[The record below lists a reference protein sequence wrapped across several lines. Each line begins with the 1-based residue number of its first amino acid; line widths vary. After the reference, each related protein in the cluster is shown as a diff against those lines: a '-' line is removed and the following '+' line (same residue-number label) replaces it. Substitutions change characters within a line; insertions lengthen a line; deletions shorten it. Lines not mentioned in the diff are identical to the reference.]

1 MKANLLTL
9 LAVLFLSV
17 PMIAQTYEVSGIIT
31 DTDNQPLPA
40 VNVVIKGTSTGTT
53 ASFDGEYTID
63 VNDGDILV
71 FTSIGF
77 EGQEILMDGI
87 ITVNVIMKSGVELDE
102 VLLVGSRNPNRTA
115 TETVVPVDV
124 IDIQQLV
131 TEGAQTNLNQILT
144 YVAPSFTSNTQTI
157 SDGTDHVDP
166 ASLRGLGPDQVLV
179 LVNGKR
185 RHTSSLVNVNGTFGR
200 GSVGTD
206 LNAIPTAAI
215 ERVEVLRDGAAA
227 QYGSDAIAGVINI
240 VMKKSADLTVS
251 AGAGAYF
258 SDKSGGYNEGGSDGE
273 TVDVAIN
280 YGVDIGEKGGFINFT
295 GMYESR
301 NPTNR
306 MIEWEGN
313 IFNSYN
319 SVERNA
325 FNNGYYDLLALQTDF
340 DAIVD
345 FSQTAGL
352 PSDVL
357 NGVNNSSNISDLQ
370 GVLNADNTESELN
383 IRGQQRHDYNMRVGQ
398 SKLRSG
404 KFFFNGEVPLS
415 ENSVLYSFG
424 GMSIRN
430 GDAAGFYRL
439 PSQQRAF
446 TPVYINGFLP
456 EIHSTVLDKSFAAG
470 IKSMIGDWSVDFS
483 NTWGTNS
490 FDYNIQ
496 NTSNAT
502 MQYATPVE
510 FNAGGFAFTQN
521 TTNFDMSRF
530 YEDVLSG
537 FNIAFGAEY
546 RVEKYDILAGE
557 EGSYA
562 KYDTNGDVW
571 DINDPNSI
579 EVADF
584 FGRARPGGSQ
594 VFPGFSPDNEVMK
607 TRNSVA
613 TYVDAEADISDTFII
628 SGALRYEN
636 YSDFGGTLNFKLAAR
651 LKLGDNFAIRG
662 SGNTGFRAPSLHQLN
677 FNSTSTIFVDGIPT
691 DVGTFSNDSRAAQL
705 LGIPQLKEEESSSV
719 SLGFTGK
726 LPNLNLSF
734 TLDGYFIK
742 IDDRIVYTGQFAPSD
757 DGSAGDEL
765 LKRLLAQ
772 ANAGSATFFAN
783 AIDTESYGLD
793 VVITQKANFKNSNLR
808 TDFSATFGQTN
819 QVGEIH
825 ASEVL
830 ENAGLVD
837 TYFDETSRI
846 YLEEAVPRTKM
857 NLTFNYNINKFNIMF
872 RSVYFGEV
880 TEATN
885 NVDNQQV
892 FGSKLVNDL
901 SLSYLANN
909 GLRFVIGSSNLFD
922 TYPDRNID
930 ANRSSG
936 RFEYSR
942 RSQQFGS
949 GGRYLFARIILKLN

>member
-1 MKANLLTL
+1 MKSNLLTL

-17 PMIAQTYEVSGIIT
+17 SMIAQSYEVSGIIT

-63 VNDGDILV
+63 VNSGDILV

-77 EGQEILMDGI
+77 EDQEILMDGI

-102 VLLVGSRNPNRTA
+102 VLLIGTRNPNRTA

-215 ERVEVLRDGAAA
+215 KRVEVLRDGAAA

-240 VMKKSADLTVS
+240 VMKESANLTVS
-251 AGAGAYF
+251 VGSGAYF
-258 SDKSGGYNEGGSDGE
+258 SDKSGGYHEGGTDGE

-280 YGVDIGEKGGFINFT
+280 YGVGIGENGGFINFT

-313 IFNSYN
+313 ILNSYN

-325 FNNGYYDLLALQTDF
+325 FDNGYFDLLALQTDF

-357 NGVNNSSNISDLQ
+357 AGVNNATSIADLQ
-370 GVLNADNTESELN
+370 GVLNEDNTESELN
-383 IRGQQRHDYNMRVGQ
+383 VRGQQRHDYNMRVGQ

-456 EIHSTVLDKSFAAG
+456 EIHSTILDKSFAAG
-470 IKSMIGDWSVDFS
+470 IKSMIGD
-483 NTWGTNS
+483 
-490 FDYNIQ
+490 
-496 NTSNAT
+496 
-502 MQYATPVE
+502 
-510 FNAGGFAFTQN
+510 
-521 TTNFDMSRF
+521 
-530 YEDVLSG
+530 
-537 FNIAFGAEY
+537 
-546 RVEKYDILAGE
+546 
-557 EGSYA
+557 
-562 KYDTNGDVW
+562 
-571 DINDPNSI
+571 
-579 EVADF
+579 
-584 FGRARPGGSQ
+584 
-594 VFPGFSPDNEVMK
+594 
-607 TRNSVA
+607 
-613 TYVDAEADISDTFII
+613 
-628 SGALRYEN
+628 
-636 YSDFGGTLNFKLAAR
+636 
-651 LKLGDNFAIRG
+651 
-662 SGNTGFRAPSLHQLN
+662 
-677 FNSTSTIFVDGIPT
+677 
-691 DVGTFSNDSRAAQL
+691 
-705 LGIPQLKEEESSSV
+705 
-719 SLGFTGK
+719 
-726 LPNLNLSF
+726 
-734 TLDGYFIK
+734 
-742 IDDRIVYTGQFAPSD
+742 
-757 DGSAGDEL
+757 
-765 LKRLLAQ
+765 
-772 ANAGSATFFAN
+772 
-783 AIDTESYGLD
+783 
-793 VVITQKANFKNSNLR
+793 
-808 TDFSATFGQTN
+808 
-819 QVGEIH
+819 
-825 ASEVL
+825 
-830 ENAGLVD
+830 
-837 TYFDETSRI
+837 
-846 YLEEAVPRTKM
+846 
-857 NLTFNYNINKFNIMF
+857 
-872 RSVYFGEV
+872 
-880 TEATN
+880 
-885 NVDNQQV
+885 
-892 FGSKLVNDL
+892 
-901 SLSYLANN
+901 
-909 GLRFVIGSSNLFD
+909 
-922 TYPDRNID
+922 
-930 ANRSSG
+930 
-936 RFEYSR
+936 
-942 RSQQFGS
+942 
-949 GGRYLFARIILKLN
+949 